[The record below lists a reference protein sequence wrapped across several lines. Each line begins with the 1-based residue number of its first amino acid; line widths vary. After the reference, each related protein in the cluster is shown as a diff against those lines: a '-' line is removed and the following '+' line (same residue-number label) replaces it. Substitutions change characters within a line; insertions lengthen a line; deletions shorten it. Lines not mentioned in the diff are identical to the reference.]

1 MSTLSTS
8 EWDDVKSALL
18 GLITSMRRADGANWA
33 AAFETSGHYLD
44 RLELTKEIDKLR
56 VLHIA
61 GTKGKGSTAAFASSI
76 LANCGYKVGSF
87 TSPHLCDVRERV
99 RINGKV
105 VSKAAFAKTF
115 WNIHQTLQPRT
126 SDDPPRPGYF
136 RFLTYLALRMFVDAK
151 VDVVVLEVGIGGRLD
166 STNVIPRAV
175 ATAVTTLDYDHVEL
189 LGDTL
194 TLIAREKAGIFRQQV
209 PAFTCAQVPEA
220 MQSLS
225 ACAEEVDCP
234 LTVAKGLEEY
244 GSDGGIELGL
254 SGDFQ
259 TKNASIAVELSRELD
274 AHVCKHQLQLSA
286 PNLQTGA
293 AARLDELAAGRL
305 PAPYA
310 AGLAACRLFGRAQVA
325 HVDAQ
330 AMPVDPSD
338 IATKADVANGH
349 AEAMPVTFFLDGA
362 HSPESCHACAQWF
375 SSASAAAEEEGAGTP
390 VDRILVFNCGDTRQP
405 DLLLEPFS
413 RCLEQAERQFQHT
426 VLAPAN
432 STYPQSPRTGGLPDV
447 TWQLSIAD
455 AWESLHKSH
464 NRAALPDIQG
474 TDKAQD
480 TLGRG
485 AARSGHAATVHYSL
499 EAALS
504 RIREYAMAQG
514 AQGRRVHV
522 LVTGSL
528 HLVGDVLQLLGIPP
542 E

>member
-1 MSTLSTS
+1 M
-8 EWDDVKSALL
+8 
-18 GLITSMRRADGANWA
+18 
-33 AAFETSGHYLD
+33 
-44 RLELTKEIDKLR
+44 R
-56 VLHIA
+56 VLHIG
-61 GTKGKGSTAAFASSI
+61 GTKGKGSTAAFTSAI
-76 LANCGYKVGSF
+76 LTRCGYKVGLF
-87 TSPHLCDVRERV
+87 TSPHLCDVRERI
-99 RINGKV
+99 RINGKS
-105 VSKAAFAKTF
+105 VSKSAFAESF
-115 WNIHQTLQPRT
+115 WQIHETLQQGAPEE
-126 SDDPPRPGYF
+126 PPRPGYF

-194 TLIAREKAGIFRQQV
+194 TQIAREKAGIFRPQV
-209 PAFTCAQVPEA
+209 PAFTCAQAPEA

-225 ACAEEVDCP
+225 ACAEEVGCP
-234 LTVAKGLEEY
+234 LSNATDLEEY
-244 GSDGGIELGL
+244 SSNGQIELGL

-259 TKNASIAVELSRELD
+259 TKNASIAVELSRALD
-274 AHVCKHQLQLSA
+274 AHVCTHQPQLSA
-286 PNLQTGA
+286 PDLQAEAT
-293 AARLDELAAGRL
+293 ARLDELAAGRL

-330 AMPVDPSD
+330 AMPVDPLDSVTNGRNSHME
-338 IATKADVANGH
+338 AT
-349 AEAMPVTFFLDGA
+349 PITFFLDGA
-362 HSPESCHACAQWF
+362 HTPESCHECAQWF
-375 SSASAAAEEEGAGTP
+375 ANASTAAEHDTHGP
-390 VDRILVFNCGDTRQP
+390 VDRVLVFNCRNTRQP
-405 DLLLEPFS
+405 ELLLEPLG
-413 RCLEQAERQFQHT
+413 RCLRHVNQRFQHT
-426 VLAPAN
+426 LFTPAA
-432 STYPQSPRTGGLPDV
+432 STYPPVPVRDGVPDV
-447 TWQLSIAD
+447 TWQLGIAD
-455 AWESLHKSH
+455 SWERLQS
-464 NRAALPDIQG
+464 NRTTGNRCLDFGAGIRDDMI
-474 TDKAQD
+474 
-480 TLGRG
+480 GRR